1 MCVCVFVCPI
11 EILRMAAL
19 SIELSHVLCIK
30 SNYLQNECVVCL
42 KTLSF
47 LRYSQSCSYECFRL
61 HGHAYFNWGEPERA
75 PHLRYCSVA
84 NLENEKRWFQFI
96 VALARRKI
104 FVGHAHFRS
113 REDTY
118 LSHDITIKLPLT
130 LSARDAYMHKS
141 PLPFPAGCIYIYAH
155 LTYFTFACLPTYFAY
170 CRGFCCSHQ
179 LLRASHFTHYSI
191 KYNGRG

>member
-1 MCVCVFVCPI
+1 MQF
-11 EILRMAAL
+11 LFK
-19 SIELSHVLCIK
+19 ELS
-30 SNYLQNECVVCL
+30 
-42 KTLSF
+42 
-47 LRYSQSCSYECFRL
+47 
-61 HGHAYFNWGEPERA
+61 GP
-75 PHLRYCSVA
+75 VA
-84 NLENEKRWFQFI
+84 DLVNEKGWFQFI

-104 FVGHAHFRS
+104 FVGHAHFES

-118 LSHDITIKLPLT
+118 LSHDSASKLPLT
-130 LSARDAYMHKS
+130 LSARDAYIYAQKS
-141 PLPFPAGCIYIYAH
+141 PTFPRGMHIYAH